1 MGASKPSRGDLKAR
15 TDATNEALNR
25 NIRAIALNLERA
37 MADATGE
44 ELPFVLLAG
53 MPDGSVYQS
62 SNMTVEDALRMM
74 ILNLRLARENPNEP
88 VRNIPPL
95 DLDS

>member
-1 MGASKPSRGDLKAR
+1 
-15 TDATNEALNR
+15 
-25 NIRAIALNLERA
+25 
-37 MADATGE
+37 
-44 ELPFVLLAG
+44 
-53 MPDGSVYQS
+53 
-62 SNMTVEDALRMM
+62 VEDALRMM